1 MTVLHDSDIDNDNDH
16 RKLMVLQLHGNS
28 IRMVH
33 QMDTIWGQCAWN
45 GIQLI
50 TPNVHSDGK
59 IIIKYE
65 VWIILRIPRLS
76 LHMVRGVFTV
86 FRSKVGNPATFFHVV
101 P

>member
-1 MTVLHDSDIDNDNDH
+1 MCHRSNWRNTCITHHDIANCMAVLHDSDIDNDNDH
-16 RKLMVLQLHGNS
+16 SKLMVLQLHGNC

-50 TPNVHSDGK
+50 TPNFHSDGK

-65 VWIILRIPRLS
+65 VWIILRIRRLS
-76 LHMVRGVFTV
+76 LQW
-86 FRSKVGNPATFFHVV
+86 
-101 P
+101 